1 MDLRKVQAIL
11 AEAEESFMGG
21 MVACDVFNRRTGMP
35 IANIRGNPKACAL
48 FNFLAERIN
57 ESVSKSNLKLPNDF
71 EQLML
76 SFPQGLMM
84 FMINLNDDYRWGIV
98 VNTAKASMG
107 IAVSVVFPT
116 SVPELRDALS

>member
-1 MDLRKVQAIL
+1 MDLRKVQAVL
-11 AEAEESFMGG
+11 NEAEENFMGG

-57 ESVSKSNLKLPNDF
+57 ESVSKSHLSLPDDF
-71 EQLML
+71 EQLMI

-84 FMINLNDDYRWGIV
+84 FMINLNDEYRWGV
-98 VNTAKASMG
+98 LVNTAKASMG

-116 SVPELRDALS
+116 SVPELRTALS